1 MTATEL
7 RDYSYLE
14 SEELLAPLAE
24 VRDAGVPA
32 GDDPG
37 QLDRLEAKLD
47 AVLAA
52 AEALEA
58 AAEPLAALA
67 DNPAGLLGMLG
78 GMLGGR

>member
-1 MTATEL
+1 MTAADVWTPVYGTDE
-7 RDYSYLE
+7 
-14 SEELLAPLAE
+14 PLPSVLE
-24 VRDAGVPA
+24 VRDLGIPA
-32 GDDPG
+32 TDDPG